1 MRLSAATFDQLPSAV
16 RRPAYQREGQACG
29 IVHFG
34 IGAFHRAHQAFY
46 TDDALNRG
54 ERDWMITGI
63 SLRSAGVADQ
73 LNPQDGLYLV
83 NVRSASTDE
92 LRLIGSVAKVIVAA
106 KSPEAVVAAIAASST
121 HILSFTVTEKGYC
134 RAADGTLDWHGAD
147 RGSIY
152 TFLREGLA
160 ARKAAG
166 LSGVTLLSC
175 DNLSDNGRQLE
186 SLLLE
191 YLGQADPSLMR
202 WVSETCTFPCSMVDR
217 IVPATTADSLNQ
229 TEEAIGL
236 SDKGLVLTESFT
248 QWVIEDQ
255 FAGPR
260 PQWEKSGVQFVSDVA
275 SWEKAKLRMLNGA
288 HSALAYMGLMQGY
301 TYVHEAIENES
312 LCSLV
317 RSLMLDEAAPT
328 LPAIRNFKPTDYAA
342 ALIDRFRNPAIKHRL
357 EQIAMDGS
365 QKIPQRWL
373 ETLSER
379 QSRGFTSPVTIAALA
394 AWVQHLSGGYGVVDD
409 PIVTTI
415 SLAVDAR
422 ERAKQLF
429 GVTGYLPTSDAVL
442 ENVLDLIST
451 SND

>member
-1 MRLSAATFDQLPSAV
+1 MAV
-16 RRPAYQREGQACG
+16 
-29 IVHFG
+29 
-34 IGAFHRAHQAFY
+34 Y

-54 ERDWMITGI
+54 ERDWMITGV

-83 NVRSASTDE
+83 NVRSASADE
-92 LRLIGSVAKVIVAA
+92 LRLIGSVAQVIVAA
-106 KSPEAVVAAIAASST
+106 QSPEAVVAAIAAPST

-134 RAADGTLDWHGAD
+134 RAPDGTLDWQYVD

-152 TFLREGLA
+152 SFLQEGLA

-166 LSGVTLLSC
+166 LAGVTLLSC

-186 SLLLE
+186 RLLLE
-191 YLGQADPSLMR
+191 YLGQADPTLMF

-217 IVPATTADSLNQ
+217 IVPATTSESLNQ
-229 TEEAIGL
+229 TEEALGL
-236 SDKGLVLTESFT
+236 TDNGLVLTESFT
-248 QWVIEDQ
+248 QWVIEDK

-260 PQWEKSGVQFVSDVA
+260 PQWEKSGVQFVLDVA

-288 HSALAYMGLMQGY
+288 HSALAYIGLMQGY
-301 TYVHEAIENES
+301 TYVHEAIENEHLS
-312 LCSLV
+312 SLV

-328 LPAIRNFKPTDYAA
+328 LPTIPNFKPRDYAA
-342 ALIDRFRNPAIKHRL
+342 ALIDRFRNPALRHRL

-379 QSRGFTSPVTIAALA
+379 QSQGFKSPVIIAALA
-394 AWVQHLSGGYGVVDD
+394 AWVKHLSGGYGVVDD

-415 SLAVDAR
+415 GLAVDAR
-422 ERAKQLF
+422 ERARQLF
-429 GVTGYLPTSDAVL
+429 GIAGYLPTSDAVL
-442 ENVLDLIST
+442 EDVLDLLGSY
-451 SND
+451 NN